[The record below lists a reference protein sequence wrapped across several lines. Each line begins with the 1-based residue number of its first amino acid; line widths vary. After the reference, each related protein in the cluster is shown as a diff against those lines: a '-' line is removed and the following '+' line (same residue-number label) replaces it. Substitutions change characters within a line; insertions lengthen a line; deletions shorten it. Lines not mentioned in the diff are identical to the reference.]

1 MSACRSRSLFVTSGQ
16 DEVIRLWAYD
26 KLAGPNGDKRA
37 ILEAPRQENPVSV
50 ALHPMGFFLAVA
62 FSSGFKVYTLLQE
75 NFFLLKEINLIQCTL
90 VRYSHR
96 GQYLLA
102 SSFE

>member
-1 MSACRSRSLFVTSGQ
+1 MSSCRSRSLFVTSGQ

-26 KLAGPNGDKRA
+26 KLAGSSGEKKA
-37 ILEAPRQENPVSV
+37 VLEAPRQENPVSV
-50 ALHPMGFFLAVA
+50 SLHPIGFFLAVA
-62 FSSGFKVYTLLQE
+62 FSSGFKVYSLLQE

-90 VRYSHR
+90 VRYTHK

-102 SSFE
+102 STIP